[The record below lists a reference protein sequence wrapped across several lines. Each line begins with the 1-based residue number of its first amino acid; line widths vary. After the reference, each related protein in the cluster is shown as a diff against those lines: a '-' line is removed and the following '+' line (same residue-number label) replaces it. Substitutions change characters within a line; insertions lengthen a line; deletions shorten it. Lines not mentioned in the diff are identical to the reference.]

1 MGHIAR
7 SASISKFS
15 HPDVL
20 METFYRQKYE
30 DIRVRTTNSTRKL
43 YEILYDQFESNVW
56 LEYKAL

>member
-1 MGHIAR
+1 MGHIAI
-7 SASISKFS
+7 SLSISKFS
-15 HPDVL
+15 LPDVL

-56 LEYKAL
+56 LKYKAL